1 MLGCKEEEQGIW
13 WVNLVGV
20 GAGIGVGGGGAA
32 MSLKKMTPFFFIYLS
47 FKI

>member
-20 GAGIGVGGGGAA
+20 GAGIGVGGGGCDEFEEDD
-32 MSLKKMTPFFFIYLS
+32 SVFFHLFI
-47 FKI
+47 F

>member
-20 GAGIGVGGGGAA
+20 GAGIGVGGGAA